1 MKWKGKGK
9 NTMDFRQEYK
19 RKLTD
24 KECAMNLVHSHDRIM
39 VYGGANVFLTSLC
52 ERSEQLEGVELYSMF
67 MLNKDYPFLRGET
80 EGHITHYGTFLS
92 PPMRKAQ
99 AEGHPQGA
107 ILAHYSDTDRLVE
120 QRIKPT
126 FMFIQCT
133 PMDDEGYFYMGF
145 NSLGHQVGAKIAER
159 IVVQVNPKLPRILGD
174 CNRIHV
180 SQVTAIFEE
189 EAELY
194 TAAKKETF
202 DEIDY
207 QAAKLIAE
215 RIPDGATLQI
225 GVGRSPDAVGNLL
238 FDHKDLGI
246 HTELFSVSLMEL
258 MKKGVVNNSRKTLKP
273 GKTVFAF
280 AGGQRATQEIYDY
293 VDNNDQI
300 EMNSI
305 SWVNDPYVIAQLNDF
320 ISINSAIAVDL
331 TGQVCSES
339 IGFTTFSGPGGQAD
353 FIRGAKLAPGGQSY
367 IMINSTGKKKDGTRF
382 SKINLSLAPGS
393 AVTGSRADV
402 QYIVTEYGIAEIR
415 FRSLAERAKALISI
429 AHPEFRDQLTYE
441 ARKAGYFL

>member
-1 MKWKGKGK
+1 
-9 NTMDFRQEYK
+9 MDCRAMYAA
-19 RKLTD
+19 KLTD
-24 KECAMNLVHSHDRIM
+24 KETAMNLVKSHDRIM

-52 ERSEQLEGVELYSMF
+52 ERSDSLEGVELYSMF
-67 MLNKDYPFLRGET
+67 MLNQDYPFLRGET

-99 AEGHPQGA
+99 ADGHPQGV
-107 ILAHYSDTDRLVE
+107 ILAHYSDTDRMVQE
-120 QRIKPT
+120 RIKPT

-145 NSLGHQVGAKIAER
+145 NSLGHAVGIEMAER
-159 IVVQVNPKLPRILGD
+159 IVIQVNPKLPRILGD
-174 CNRIHV
+174 CNKIHI
-180 SQVTAIFEE
+180 SKVTAIFEE
-189 EAELY
+189 EATLY
-194 TAAKKETF
+194 TAAKKEVF
-202 DEIDY
+202 DETDY
-207 QAAKLIAE
+207 KAARLIAE

-225 GVGRSPDAVGNLL
+225 GVGRVPDAVGNLL

-258 MKKGVVNNSRKTLKP
+258 MKAGVVNNSRKTVKP

-300 EMNSI
+300 EMNPI
-305 SWVNDPYVIAQLNDF
+305 SWVNDPYVVAQLNDF

-339 IGFTTFSGPGGQAD
+339 IGLTTFSGPGGQAD
-353 FIRGAKLAPGGQSY
+353 FIRGAKLAPNGQSY
-367 IMINSTGKKKDGTRF
+367 IMINSTGTKKDGTRF
-382 SKINLSLAPGS
+382 SKINLTLAPGS

-429 AHPEFRDQLTYE
+429 AHPEFRDQLTYD
-441 ARKAGYFL
+441 AKKAGYFI

>member
-1 MKWKGKGK
+1 
-9 NTMDFRQEYK
+9 
-19 RKLTD
+19 
-24 KECAMNLVHSHDRIM
+24 MNLVHSHDRIM

-225 GVGRSPDAVGNLL
+225 GVGRIPDAVGNLL

>member
-1 MKWKGKGK
+1 
-9 NTMDFRQEYK
+9 MDFRQEYK

-225 GVGRSPDAVGNLL
+225 GVGRIPDAVGNLL

-367 IMINSTGKKKDGTRF
+367 IMINSTGQKKDGTRF

>member
-225 GVGRSPDAVGNLL
+225 GVGRIPDAVGNLL

>member
-1 MKWKGKGK
+1 MK
-9 NTMDFRQEYK
+9 NTEMNYQAMYES
-19 RKLTD
+19 KLTD
-24 KECAMNLVHSHDRIM
+24 KETAMDLVKSHDRVM

-99 AEGHPQGA
+99 AEGYPQGA

-133 PMDDEGYFYMGF
+133 TMDEEGYFYMGF
-145 NSLGHQVGAKIAER
+145 NSLGHKVGAEIAER
-159 IVVQVNPKLPRILGD
+159 IVIQVNPRLPRILGD
-174 CNRIHV
+174 CNKIHV

-194 TAAKKETF
+194 TAQKKETF

-225 GVGRSPDAVGNLL
+225 GVGRIPDAVGNLL

-258 MKKGVVNNSRKTLKP
+258 MKKGVVTNSRKTLKA

-293 VDNNDQI
+293 VDNNELI
-300 EMNSI
+300 EMNPI

-339 IGFTTFSGPGGQAD
+339 IGYTTFSGPGGQAD
-353 FIRGAKLAPGGQSY
+353 FIRGAKLAKGGQSY
-367 IMINSTGKKKDGTRF
+367 IMINSTGKKKDGTVF

-402 QYIVTEYGIAEIR
+402 QYIVTEYGVAEIR
-415 FRSLAERAKALISI
+415 FRSLSERAKALISI
-429 AHPEFRDQLTYE
+429 AHPQFRDQLTYE
-441 ARKAGYFL
+441 ARKAGYFI

>member
-1 MKWKGKGK
+1 
-9 NTMDFRQEYK
+9 MDFRQEYK

-225 GVGRSPDAVGNLL
+225 GVGRIPDAVGNLL